1 MMCMMKVGDL
11 VRTNDSSGP
20 IGVILELTK
29 RLYIPAAEVL
39 VGGEVM
45 EFDIE
50 ELWVFYESR

>member
-1 MMCMMKVGDL
+1 MKVGNL
-11 VRTNDSSGP
+11 VRTDDTSGP
-20 IGVILELTK
+20 IGIVVELTK
-29 RLYIPAAEVL
+29 RLYIPAANVL

>member
-1 MMCMMKVGDL
+1 MMKVGDL